1 MPPPPPE
8 SDRTARENHL
18 RQHARE
24 IYDRV
29 TESRRQFLRVDE
41 LCRRAAAAFPE
52 VLPSDAALAEEAPRL
67 QKDKRG
73 LEIDQGLFLSGV
85 RADPAA
91 GAHLCHAM
99 LLPHPH
105 SQARLAEFEQ
115 RGSPDLRGARPPPEG
130 GAPPGG

>member
-18 RQHARE
+18 RQRAIE

-29 TESRRQFLRVDE
+29 TESQRRFVRVDE
-41 LCRRAAAAFPE
+41 LCRRAAAAFPGL
-52 VLPSDAALAEEAPRL
+52 LPSDAALAEEAPRL

-73 LEIDQGLFLSGV
+73 LEIDQGLFLSAV
-85 RADPAA
+85 LADPAA
-91 GAHLCHAM
+91 GGHLCHAM

-105 SQARLAEFEQ
+105 SQARL
-115 RGSPDLRGARPPPEG
+115 PPCPTR
-130 GAPPGG
+130 GAPP